1 MLHTLPSIRLPELMT
16 IAKSS
21 APGEGFRAFGAVF
34 VISRKGPH
42 ARKADMERLLGQAGI
57 AHEFFDAVM
66 GAELDAAELAHV
78 YDEQGALNH
87 RTIPRKLHPSN
98 IGSCLSHRSVWREV
112 LRRKLASALVLED
125 DAQPVDGKLGSLPQ
139 AFKELP
145 AEWDLLYLGIR
156 GHRFPPLLFHA
167 KRRLLLPMAR
177 LFRGDKYKFSPAEAA
192 RLYLRPFSAHLC
204 RAGYHQGAHAYAV
217 SANGAET
224 LLRHLGRVTAP
235 IDAEI
240 GTLIVEGKLNA
251 FAMREDLFVPTG
263 APSQIVSSL

>member
-1 MLHTLPSIRLPELMT
+1 MPDFQT
-16 IAKSS
+16 S
-21 APGEGFRAFGAVF
+21 APGAGFQVFGAVF

-42 ARKADMERLLGQAGI
+42 ARKAEMERLLGQAGI
-57 AHEFFDAVM
+57 AHEFFDATM
-66 GAELDAAELAHV
+66 GAELDAAELARV

-87 RTIPRKLHPSN
+87 RTLSRKLHPSN

-112 LRRKLASALVLED
+112 LRRQLTSALVLED
-125 DAQPVDGKLGSLPQ
+125 DAQPAAGREEYLPQ

-145 AEWDLLYLGIR
+145 TDWDLLYLGIR
-156 GHRFPPLLFHA
+156 GHRFPPLLFEA
-167 KRRLLLPMAR
+167 KRRFLLPLAR
-177 LFRGDKYKFSPAEAA
+177 LLRGGQYRFSTAEAA
-192 RLYLRPFSAHLC
+192 RLYLRPFSVHLC

-217 SANGAET
+217 SAKGAEM